1 MRPLILILAACLA
14 AGPAFAQ
21 DTTRRVRGAIDA
33 VNGRTLSVTDRGG
46 NPLTI
51 TLKPNATIVAIV
63 PASLSDITKGSFVG
77 SAAMPGPDGR
87 LLAIEVHIFPE
98 SMRGT
103 GEGHRPFDLKP
114 ESTMTN
120 GTVGDVTAT
129 SDTTLTV
136 RYAGGEKQIAI
147 TPTTIIVTYAPG
159 DPSLLAP
166 GQYFTLVATV
176 NPDGTLTTDRIN
188 VGKNGLVP
196 PM

>member
-103 GEGHRPFDLKP
+103 GEGHRPFDLQP
-114 ESTMTN
+114 ESTMTARAAKATAHSAMVVR
-120 GTVGDVTAT
+120 GTRSRVMQPMSFPPRIWVG
-129 SDTTLTV
+129 
-136 RYAGGEKQIAI
+136 
-147 TPTTIIVTYAPG
+147 
-159 DPSLLAP
+159 
-166 GQYFTLVATV
+166 
-176 NPDGTLTTDRIN
+176 
-188 VGKNGLVP
+188 
-196 PM
+196 